1 MTQGLSPTILGAPVS
16 DFPHI
21 ERRNR
26 EPEATAEASSVMN
39 RWAHRTWG
47 LIGVVAVIGIFVGVL
62 HPAAVAAQTPGGPVA
77 RAVSVQ
83 GAVEA
88 RRAGQAPWQTVK
100 LNDTFAPGDAIRVG
114 DRGRAD
120 LAMLDQSVLRL
131 NANTEMV
138 VEAVKDQRTGVV
150 NLLRGAAHFFSRGPR
165 SLEVQTPFTVAG
177 VRGTEFLVGVES
189 NRTLLIFHVRS
200 PVVTEAG
207 KDSSVG
213 APLIFPCSCVSL
225 SRFGDE
231 MKSTGSSR

>member
-1 MTQGLSPTILGAPVS
+1 MLPARAPIPAERECHRLCRRPGDSRVRIDAGAFPRRYSALLCRISPYRKANVEQAS
-16 DFPHI
+16 V
-21 ERRNR
+21 
-26 EPEATAEASSVMN
+26 EPEARAAVARAMN
-39 RWAHRTWG
+39 RRARHIWG
-47 LIGVVAVIGIFVGVL
+47 RVGVVGVIAVSIGVL
-62 HPAAVAAQTPGGPVA
+62 HPAAVTAQTPGGPVA

-100 LNDTFAPGDAIRVG
+100 LNDTFVPGDAIRVG

-177 VRGTEFLVGVES
+177 VRGTESLDGAEA
-189 NRTLLIFHVRS
+189 NR
-200 PVVTEAG
+200 P
-207 KDSSVG
+207 
-213 APLIFPCSCVSL
+213 
-225 SRFGDE
+225 
-231 MKSTGSSR
+231 

>member
-1 MTQGLSPTILGAPVS
+1 
-16 DFPHI
+16 
-21 ERRNR
+21 
-26 EPEATAEASSVMN
+26 MN

-47 LIGVVAVIGIFVGVL
+47 LIGVVAVIGIFVGL
-62 HPAAVAAQTPGGPVA
+62 LDPAAVAAQVPPGPVA

-138 VEAVKDQRTGVV
+138 VEAV
-150 NLLRGAAHFFSRGPR
+150 
-165 SLEVQTPFTVAG
+165 
-177 VRGTEFLVGVES
+177 
-189 NRTLLIFHVRS
+189 
-200 PVVTEAG
+200 
-207 KDSSVG
+207 
-213 APLIFPCSCVSL
+213 
-225 SRFGDE
+225 
-231 MKSTGSSR
+231 